1 MDIRDLSKSSVVIC
15 DDSITNVMILSK
27 LIESEGIKDIHTFT
41 DPRKVIPFLKEKKW
55 NIDLLIL
62 DIEMPYMTGL
72 DIMNIIAAEFPGQ
85 NPFSILVI
93 TGVQD
98 AEVRTQALTVGANDF
113 LKKPFDQLE
122 VVLRV
127 RNLLKVQRALNAQ
140 TQIAEYLE
148 KEVKER
154 TAQLEKAKLEV
165 EQASRSKDEFLAAI
179 SHELKTP
186 PNHILGF
193 SDLLKESLAGELSAE
208 QKEMAQDIFDA
219 GSKQLAIVNSL
230 IELARLQ
237 AGKTKLRAMPEA
249 PAKMLDEIVARYA
262 AKARAAGL
270 AFAAKVAEDMGE
282 MPLDREVVIRLLDQL
297 LNNAFKFTPSGGTVS
312 LTVRRV
318 PREEVAAPVGIEASE
333 YLELA
338 VADNGPGIAPEILPR
353 LFQPFVQGDGR
364 LARSHQGIGIGLVLV
379 RLLAELHGG
388 GSGVESKPGAGAK
401 FLVWLPCGS
410 I

>member
-1 MDIRDLSKSSVVIC
+1 MDIRDLSNSSVVVC

-27 LIESEGIKDIHTFT
+27 LIESEGVKDIHTFT

-85 NPFSILVI
+85 DPFSILVI

-113 LKKPFDQLE
+113 LEKPFDQLE

-127 RNLLKVQRALNAQ
+127 RNLLKVQRALKAQ

-165 EQASRSKDEFLAAI
+165 EQASRGKDEFLAAI

-186 PNHILGF
+186 LNHILGF
-193 SDLLKESLAGELSAE
+193 ADLLKEGLVGELSAE

-230 IELARLQ
+230 VELARLQ
-237 AGKTKLRAMPEA
+237 AGKTKLRAMPED

-262 AKARAAGL
+262 AKARATGL
-270 AFAAKVAEDMGE
+270 VFSAEVAEGLGE
-282 MPLDREVVIRLLDQL
+282 MSLDREVVTRLLDQL
-297 LNNAFKFTPSGGTVS
+297 LNNAFKFTPPGGTVS
-312 LTVRRV
+312 LTARRV
-318 PREEVAAPVGIEASE
+318 LRGEVAAPVRVEAGE
-333 YLELA
+333 YLELV

-353 LFQPFVQGDGR
+353 LFQLFVQGDGR
-364 LARSHQGIGIGLVLV
+364 LARSHAGTGIGLVLV

-388 GSGVESKPGAGAK
+388 GSGVESEPGIGTK
-401 FLVWLPCGS
+401 FLVWLPCDP